1 MSAILCV
8 GAMHLA
14 TLCPQSSKYAHASM
28 QLIVKTVQLFR
39 RNLSRPFT
47 RDHCEALIGAAL
59 LISYI
64 SWSDLGFLDDD
75 DGDDERALR
84 LEQEQLFL
92 MSPGIVR
99 VWFQAMP
106 IFIDEGSVF
115 VQLTRRDPR
124 TNIEKT
130 LVSRGEDPT
139 RFVEPFM
146 RMWDDH
152 QPQVQVQVGVGCT
165 PATETAH
172 TYGLTSYAWRLLR
185 GLETDLLSC
194 PNGTLPSDGVCSEE
208 KKLVR
213 LRDTVTKLTTTQS
226 TSLDHQTV
234 ASQQSARS
242 SFEYIIR
249 RMSPLLCC
257 AALLESTADS
267 PTVKSCAED
276 IEQLFYGFP
285 ILCCGPFAELM
296 MQKDSRALAF
306 LFHFYRA
313 ARVLLVGGRCWWA
326 SARSCVME
334 KAILKELE
342 IRRLDVVEWIDRTVN
357 AFGCV

>member
-1 MSAILCV
+1 MSTPFSNTVLVPLHTDQGYTLQTLAVFEQPRKKRPHFKSRRGCVACKRRQVKCDERFPCSGCMKRNIQCLQPSHQHIIGASLSTASAHFKMDMHPSISLLHLELFHHWDKETRSTLTFPEIWPVIMQRAFHEDFIMSAILCV

-64 SWSDLGFLDDD
+64 SWSDLGFLDD

-165 PATETAH
+165 P
-172 TYGLTSYAWRLLR
+172 
-185 GLETDLLSC
+185 
-194 PNGTLPSDGVCSEE
+194 
-208 KKLVR
+208 
-213 LRDTVTKLTTTQS
+213 
-226 TSLDHQTV
+226 
-234 ASQQSARS
+234 
-242 SFEYIIR
+242 R
-249 RMSPLLCC
+249 RH
-257 AALLESTADS
+257 
-267 PTVKSCAED
+267 
-276 IEQLFYGFP
+276 
-285 ILCCGPFAELM
+285 ILMG
-296 MQKDSRALAF
+296 
-306 LFHFYRA
+306 
-313 ARVLLVGGRCWWA
+313 
-326 SARSCVME
+326 
-334 KAILKELE
+334 
-342 IRRLDVVEWIDRTVN
+342 
-357 AFGCV
+357 